1 MYDVVVIN
9 NKEVAFESTGGIV
22 YTDSLSL
29 ADVFEKRHSDVIR
42 AIERLPQDDFTE
54 RNFALSSYIDASG
67 KQNKMYK
74 MTRDGYS
81 MVVMGFTGRE
91 AYEWKK
97 QYIEAFNLLEKRW
110 RGGMVAG
117 QNLSAVVEMVAENLA
132 RLGEVVATLSAQMER
147 LDRRLQIYE
156 AAEAYRRERAR
167 RRALR
172 KPTTNALVAQAY
184 EGRRAQFMTLVHGV
198 LMQAKGELSQ
208 GELLRRSGYRRD
220 DKTAR
225 RWLQEG
231 IGVYWEVRAKG
242 RSLCY
247 RLIKAQEAA

>member
-1 MYDVVVIN
+1 MNPPITIQTKVIGTEETN
-9 NKEVAFESTGGIV
+9 AVNARELHRALEIRKDFSDWIKAQIKGLGLEENVDYVSFPQKVERETGATVRTEYILTLDAAKHIAMASRSAKGKEV
-22 YTDSLSL
+22 
-29 ADVFEKRHSDVIR
+29 R
-42 AIERLPQDDFTE
+42 AYFIE
-54 RNFALSSYIDASG
+54 
-67 KQNKMYK
+67 
-74 MTRDGYS
+74 
-81 MVVMGFTGRE
+81 V
-91 AYEWKK
+91 
-97 QYIEAFNLLEKRW
+97 EKRW

-198 LMQAKGELSQ
+198 LMQANGELSQ

-247 RLIKAQEAA
+247 RLIKTQEAA

>member
-1 MYDVVVIN
+1 MNPPITIQTKIIGTEETNAVNARELHEALEIQKDFSDWIKAQIKSLGLEANVDYVTTPLKRGIANGGYKIVNEYILTLDAAKHIAMASRSAKG
-9 NKEVAFESTGGIV
+9 KEV
-22 YTDSLSL
+22 
-29 ADVFEKRHSDVIR
+29 R
-42 AIERLPQDDFTE
+42 AYFIE
-54 RNFALSSYIDASG
+54 
-67 KQNKMYK
+67 
-74 MTRDGYS
+74 
-81 MVVMGFTGRE
+81 V
-91 AYEWKK
+91 
-97 QYIEAFNLLEKRW
+97 EKRW